1 MEEKEYELEELEGN
15 CVAYALNDREEYG
28 LSHSYIPI
36 YNYGDGTMACM
47 DCSILNEEEE
57 PRIVILEHDGSN
69 YNVIETAAEDFGDFI
84 LGLVEAE
91 LAS

>member
-36 YNYGDGTMACM
+36 YNYGDGTMAYM

-57 PRIVILEHDGSN
+57 PRIVILE
-69 YNVIETAAEDFGDFI
+69 NVF
-84 LGLVEAE
+84 
-91 LAS
+91 